1 MGNASLDESQTGIK
15 IVRKNVNNLRYA
27 DNTTLMAEREEKLRS
42 LLVRV
47 NRKRVKNLA

>member
-1 MGNASLDESQTGIK
+1 MRNAKLDESQTGIK